1 MIFDEIVLHNF
12 SVYRDRQIINLTP
25 PSAEKPVILF
35 GGINGGGKTTLLDA
49 LQLALYGKFAQC
61 SNRGNLGYE
70 EFLRRSIHRGTNPK
84 VGAAVEL
91 AFRHRA
97 NGVEHSYRVNR
108 IWRENG
114 KSIKE
119 TVEVLKDGSLDHVL
133 TDAWYEQVNKF
144 LPIRL
149 SNLFFFD
156 GEKIEAFA
164 DIENSATILSQA
176 IHSLLGVD
184 IVDRLFNDLGVLQ
197 RRKKIEQKSEVDQKL
212 IMQMEAELDHLTQR
226 RAAIEQEKGK
236 AQNDLD
242 RYMKELR
249 QINAEYQKEGG
260 ELFDKRVGLE
270 KDRAIVAEKVQDVRT
285 RLRELA
291 IGPAPLLL
299 VLDDLRAIQQQ
310 DREEQ
315 KTRESEF
322 LTGVLEERD
331 QAVLQEIASSGYSKG
346 ALKSLEDFLDQDRN
360 QRIESKGVK
369 CYLDLDEDTRQ
380 NHHSLLTA
388 ILPAVKRKADRLL
401 EAQDLFQKQLDNLD
415 RKLADVPDQDKL
427 ALIIKEREKTTK
439 AIEQSRMRL
448 NVLAKEKKSLRYA
461 FEMKEK
467 QLLKLINKKVAI
479 QLELED
485 INRVIIYANK
495 VQNTLTAF
503 RSALVERHVKNIAS
517 LILDCFQ
524 QLLRKKSLIKNLT
537 ISPKTFAMEL
547 QDAKGNVL
555 FPDRLSAG
563 ERQLLAIS
571 MLWGLARA
579 SGRALPTIVDTPL
592 GRLDTAHRIHLVDRY
607 FPHASHQVLL
617 LSTDEE
623 IDETYYK
630 KLKPRIGHAYHLAF
644 DDERDGT
651 QVEQGYFW

>member
-1 MIFDEIVLHNF
+1 M
-12 SVYRDRQIINLTP
+12 
-25 PSAEKPVILF
+25 
-35 GGINGGGKTTLLDA
+35 
-49 LQLALYGKFAQC
+49 
-61 SNRGNLGYE
+61 
-70 EFLRRSIHRGTNPK
+70 
-84 VGAAVEL
+84 
-91 AFRHRA
+91 
-97 NGVEHSYRVNR
+97 
-108 IWRENG
+108 
-114 KSIKE
+114 
-119 TVEVLKDGSLDHVL
+119 

-144 LPIRL
+144 LPVRL

-212 IMQMEAELDHLTQR
+212 IRQMEVELDHLTQR

-236 AQNDLD
+236 VQNDLD
-242 RYMKELR
+242 RYIKELQ

-270 KDRAIVAEKVQDVRT
+270 KERAIVAEKVQDVRT
-285 RLRELA
+285 ELRELA

-299 VLDDLRAIQQQ
+299 VLDDLRTIQHQ

-331 QAVLQEIASSGYSKG
+331 QAVLQEIASSGYSKE

-388 ILPAVKRKADRLL
+388 ILPEVKRKADRLC
-401 EAQDLFQKQLDNLD
+401 EAHDLFQKQLDDLD
-415 RKLADVPDQDKL
+415 RKLADVPEHDKL
-427 ALIIKEREKTTK
+427 ALIIREREKTTK

-448 NVLAKEKKSLRYA
+448 NVLEKEKKSLWHV
-461 FEMKEK
+461 FDMKEK

-503 RSALVERHVKNIAS
+503 RSALVERHVKNISS

-547 QDAKGNVL
+547 RDAKGDVL

-579 SGRALPTIVDTPL
+579 SGRPLPTIVDTPL
-592 GRLDTAHRIHLVDRY
+592 GRLDTSHRIHLVDRY

-623 IDETYYK
+623 IDENYYK

-651 QVEQGYFW
+651 QVQQGYFW